1 MSKIGIFGGT
11 FNPIH
16 LGHIRLGQL
25 VLDEIKLDKI
35 LYIPDNTP
43 PHKSDKDLAC
53 GEDRLN
59 MINISLKDHIDME
72 SSDIELKR
80 EGKSY
85 SFETLLELKKLYP
98 NDELYLITGAD
109 MFLTL
114 DKWREPE
121 TIFKTANIIGVPRVN
136 SDFEKMEEYVENVIK
151 PMGAKVFML
160 SQTVFDTASS
170 TYVRENID
178 DYQKIK
184 DMITREV
191 YRYITE
197 KGLYRK

>member
-25 VLDEIKLDKI
+25 VLEEIKLDKI
-35 LYIPDNTP
+35 LFIPDNTP
-43 PHKSDKDLAC
+43 PHKSNKELAS
-53 GEDRLN
+53 GTDRLE
-59 MINISLKDHIDME
+59 MINISLKDHKNME
-72 SSDIELKR
+72 SSDIELRR

-85 SFETLLELKKLYP
+85 TFETLLELKKQNP
-98 NDELYLITGAD
+98 DDELYLITGAD

-121 TIFKTANIIGVPRVN
+121 TIFETANIIGVPRVD
-136 SDFEKMEEYVENVIK
+136 SDFEKMEEYAENVIK

-170 TYVRENID
+170 TYVRDNID

-184 DMITREV
+184 DMITPEV
-191 YRYITE
+191 YKYITE
-197 KGLYRK
+197 NDLYRK

>member
-59 MINISLKDHIDME
+59 MIDISLKDYDNME
-72 SSDIELKR
+72 SSDIELNR

-85 SFETLLELKKLYP
+85 TFETLLELKKMYP
-98 NDELYLITGAD
+98 NDEIYLITGAD

-114 DKWREPE
+114 DKWKEPE
-121 TIFKTANIIGVPRVN
+121 TIFKTANIIGVPRVK
-136 SDFEKMEEYVENVIK
+136 SDFEKMEAYAENVIK
-151 PMGAKVFML
+151 PMGARIFML
-160 SQTVFDTASS
+160 SKTVFDTASS
-170 TYVRENID
+170 TYVRDNID
-178 DYQKIK
+178 DYQKIR
-184 DMITREV
+184 DMITPEV
-191 YRYITE
+191 YGYITE
-197 KGLYRK
+197 KNLYRK

>member
-35 LYIPDNTP
+35 LFIPDNTP
-43 PHKSDKDLAC
+43 PHKSNKELAS
-53 GEDRLN
+53 GTDRLE
-59 MINISLKDHIDME
+59 MINISLKDHKNME

-85 SFETLLELKKLYP
+85 TYETLLELKKQNP
-98 NDELYLITGAD
+98 NDELFLLTGAD

-121 TIFKTANIIGVPRVN
+121 TIFKSANIIGVPRVN
-136 SDFEKMEEYVENVIK
+136 SDFEKMEEYAENVIK

-170 TYVRENID
+170 TYVRENIE

-184 DMITREV
+184 DMITPEV
-191 YRYITE
+191 YRYIKE

>member
-43 PHKSDKDLAC
+43 PHKSDRNLAC

-59 MINISLKDHIDME
+59 MINISLKDHVDME

-121 TIFKTANIIGVPRVN
+121 TIFKTANIIGVPRVK
-136 SDFEKMEEYVENVIK
+136 SDFEKMEEYAEKVIK

-184 DMITREV
+184 DMITPEV

>member
-43 PHKSDKDLAC
+43 PHKSDRNLAC

-59 MINISLKDHIDME
+59 MIDISLKDYDNME
-72 SSDIELKR
+72 SSDIELNR

-85 SFETLLELKKLYP
+85 TFETLLELKKLYP

-114 DKWREPE
+114 DKWKEPE
-121 TIFKTANIIGVPRVN
+121 TIFKTANIIGVPRVK
-136 SDFEKMEEYVENVIK
+136 SDFEKMEEYAENVIK

-160 SQTVFDTASS
+160 SQTVFDNASS
-170 TYVRENID
+170 TYVRENIE

-184 DMITREV
+184 DMITPEV
-191 YRYITE
+191 YRYIKE

>member
-43 PHKSDKDLAC
+43 PHKSDRNLVC

-59 MINISLKDHIDME
+59 MIDISIKDYDNME
-72 SSDIELKR
+72 SSDIELNR

-85 SFETLLELKKLYP
+85 TFETLLELKNLYP

-121 TIFKTANIIGVPRVN
+121 TIFKTAIIIGVPRVN
-136 SDFEKMEEYVENVIK
+136 SDFEKMEEYAENVIK

-178 DYQKIK
+178 DHQKIK
-184 DMITREV
+184 DMITPEV

>member
-25 VLDEIKLDKI
+25 VLKEIKLDKI

-59 MINISLKDHIDME
+59 MINISLKDYDNME
-72 SSDIELKR
+72 SSDIELNR

-85 SFETLLELKKLYP
+85 TFETLLELKKLYP

-114 DKWREPE
+114 DKWKEPE
-121 TIFKTANIIGVPRVN
+121 TIFKTANIIGVPRVK
-136 SDFEKMEEYVENVIK
+136 SDFEKMNEYAENVIK

-184 DMITREV
+184 DMISHEV

-197 KGLYRK
+197 KDLYRK

>member
-25 VLDEIKLDKI
+25 VLDEIKIDKI

-59 MINISLKDHIDME
+59 MINISLKDFDNME

-85 SFETLLELKKLYP
+85 TFETLLELKKLYP

-136 SDFEKMEEYVENVIK
+136 SDFEKMEEYAENVIK

-178 DYQKIK
+178 DFQKIK
-184 DMITREV
+184 DMITPEV

>member
-25 VLDEIKLDKI
+25 VLEEIKLDKI
-35 LYIPDNTP
+35 LFIPDNTP
-43 PHKSDKDLAC
+43 PHKSNKELAS
-53 GEDRLN
+53 GTDRLE
-59 MINISLKDHIDME
+59 MINISLKDHKNME
-72 SSDIELKR
+72 SSDIELRR

-85 SFETLLELKKLYP
+85 TFETLLELKKQNP
-98 NDELYLITGAD
+98 DDELYLITGAD

-121 TIFKTANIIGVPRVN
+121 TIFETANIIGVPRVD
-136 SDFEKMEEYVENVIK
+136 SDFEKMEEYAENVIK

-170 TYVRENID
+170 TYVRDNID
-178 DYQKIK
+178 DYQKIR
-184 DMITREV
+184 DMITPEV
-191 YRYITE
+191 YGYITE
-197 KGLYRK
+197 KNLYRK

>member
-1 MSKIGIFGGT
+1 MNKIGIFGGT

-53 GEDRLN
+53 GEERLN
-59 MINISLKDHIDME
+59 MINISLKDFDNME

-184 DMITREV
+184 DMITPEV

>member
-35 LYIPDNTP
+35 LFIPDNTP
-43 PHKSDKDLAC
+43 PHKSNKELAS
-53 GEDRLN
+53 GTYRLE
-59 MINISLKDHIDME
+59 MINISLKDHKNME

-85 SFETLLELKKLYP
+85 TYETLLELKKQNP
-98 NDELYLITGAD
+98 NDELFLLTGAD

-121 TIFKTANIIGVPRVN
+121 TIFETANIIGVPRVD
-136 SDFEKMEEYVENVIK
+136 SDFEKMEEYAENVIK

-170 TYVRENID
+170 TYVRDNID
-178 DYQKIK
+178 DYQKIR
-184 DMITREV
+184 DMITPEV
-191 YRYITE
+191 YGYITE
-197 KGLYRK
+197 KNLYRK

>member
-35 LYIPDNTP
+35 LFIPDNTP
-43 PHKSDKDLAC
+43 PHKSNKELAS
-53 GEDRLN
+53 GTYRLE
-59 MINISLKDHIDME
+59 MINISLKDHKNME

-85 SFETLLELKKLYP
+85 TYETLLELKKQNP
-98 NDELYLITGAD
+98 NDELFLLTGAD

-121 TIFKTANIIGVPRVN
+121 TIFKTANIIGVPRVK
-136 SDFEKMEEYVENVIK
+136 SDFEKMNEYAENVIK

-170 TYVRENID
+170 TYVRDNID
-178 DYQKIK
+178 DYQKIR
-184 DMITREV
+184 DMITPEV
-191 YRYITE
+191 YGYITE
-197 KGLYRK
+197 KNLYRK

>member
-59 MINISLKDHIDME
+59 MIDISIKDHVDME

-85 SFETLLELKKLYP
+85 SFETLLEFKKLYP

-121 TIFKTANIIGVPRVN
+121 TIFKTANIIGVPRVK
-136 SDFEKMEEYVENVIK
+136 SDFEKMEEYAEKVIK

-178 DYQKIK
+178 DHQKIK
-184 DMITREV
+184 DMITPEV

>member
-35 LYIPDNTP
+35 LFIPDNTP
-43 PHKSDKDLAC
+43 PHKSNKELAS
-53 GEDRLN
+53 GMDRLE
-59 MINISLKDHIDME
+59 MINISLKDHKNME

-85 SFETLLELKKLYP
+85 TYETLLELKKQNP
-98 NDELYLITGAD
+98 NDELFLLTGAD

-121 TIFKTANIIGVPRVN
+121 TIFETANIIGVPRVD
-136 SDFEKMEEYVENVIK
+136 SDFEKMEAYAENVIK
-151 PMGAKVFML
+151 PMGARIFML
-160 SQTVFDTASS
+160 SKTVFDTASS
-170 TYVRENID
+170 TYVRDNID
-178 DYQKIK
+178 DYQKIR
-184 DMITREV
+184 DMITPEV
-191 YRYITE
+191 YGYITE
-197 KGLYRK
+197 KNLYRK

>member
-35 LYIPDNTP
+35 LFIPDNTP
-43 PHKSDKDLAC
+43 PHKSNKELAS
-53 GEDRLN
+53 GMDRLE
-59 MINISLKDHIDME
+59 MINISLKDHKNME

-85 SFETLLELKKLYP
+85 TYETLLELKKQNP
-98 NDELYLITGAD
+98 NDELFLLTGAD

-121 TIFKTANIIGVPRVN
+121 TIFETANIIGVPRVD
-136 SDFEKMEEYVENVIK
+136 SDFEKMEEYAENVIK
-151 PMGAKVFML
+151 PMGARIFML
-160 SQTVFDTASS
+160 SKTVFDTASS
-170 TYVRENID
+170 TYVRDNID
-178 DYQKIK
+178 DYQKIR
-184 DMITREV
+184 DMITPEV
-191 YRYITE
+191 YGYITE
-197 KGLYRK
+197 KNLYRK

>member
-43 PHKSDKDLAC
+43 PHKSDRNLAC

-59 MINISLKDHIDME
+59 MIDISLKDHVDME

-85 SFETLLELKKLYP
+85 SFETLLELKNVYP

-121 TIFKTANIIGVPRVN
+121 TIFKTANIIGVPRVK
-136 SDFEKMEEYVENVIK
+136 SDFEKMEEYAENVIK

-184 DMITREV
+184 DMITPEV

>member
-43 PHKSDKDLAC
+43 PHKSDRNLAC

-59 MINISLKDHIDME
+59 MIDISLKDHDDME

-85 SFETLLELKKLYP
+85 TFETLHELKNLYP

-121 TIFKTANIIGVPRVN
+121 TIFKTANIIGVPRVK
-136 SDFEKMEEYVENVIK
+136 SDFKKMEEYAENVIK

-184 DMITREV
+184 DMITPEV

>member
-43 PHKSDKDLAC
+43 PHKSDRNLAC

-59 MINISLKDHIDME
+59 MINISLKDFDNME

-85 SFETLLELKKLYP
+85 TFETLLELKNLYP

-121 TIFKTANIIGVPRVN
+121 TIFKTANIIGVPRVK
-136 SDFEKMEEYVENVIK
+136 SDFEKMEEYAEKVIK
-151 PMGAKVFML
+151 PMGAKIFML

-184 DMITREV
+184 DMITPEV

>member
-43 PHKSDKDLAC
+43 PHKSDRNLVC

-59 MINISLKDHIDME
+59 MINISLKDYDNME
-72 SSDIELKR
+72 SSDIELNR

-85 SFETLLELKKLYP
+85 TFETLLELKKLYP

-121 TIFKTANIIGVPRVN
+121 TIFKTANIIGVPRVK
-136 SDFEKMEEYVENVIK
+136 SDFEKMNEYAENVIK

-170 TYVRENID
+170 TYVRENIE

-184 DMITREV
+184 DMITPEV

>member
-35 LYIPDNTP
+35 LFIPDNTP
-43 PHKSDKDLAC
+43 PHKSNKELAS
-53 GEDRLN
+53 GTDRLE
-59 MINISLKDHIDME
+59 MINISLKDHKNME

-85 SFETLLELKKLYP
+85 TYETLLELKKQNP
-98 NDELYLITGAD
+98 NDELFLLTGAD

-121 TIFKTANIIGVPRVN
+121 TIFNTANIIGVPRVK
-136 SDFEKMEEYVENVIK
+136 SDFEKMNEYAENVIK

-184 DMITREV
+184 DMITPEV

>member
-59 MINISLKDHIDME
+59 MIDISLKDHVDME

-121 TIFKTANIIGVPRVN
+121 TIFKTANIIGVPRVK
-136 SDFEKMEEYVENVIK
+136 SDFEKMEEYAENVIK

-178 DYQKIK
+178 DHQKIK
-184 DMITREV
+184 DMITPEV

>member
-59 MINISLKDHIDME
+59 MIDISLKDHDDME
-72 SSDIELKR
+72 SSDIELNR

-85 SFETLLELKKLYP
+85 TFETLLELKKLYP
-98 NDELYLITGAD
+98 NDEFYLIMGAD

-121 TIFKTANIIGVPRVN
+121 TIFKTANIIGVPRVK
-136 SDFEKMEEYVENVIK
+136 SDFEKMNEYAENVIK

-184 DMITREV
+184 DMINPEV
-191 YRYITE
+191 YRYIKE

>member
-25 VLDEIKLDKI
+25 VLEEIKLDKI
-35 LYIPDNTP
+35 LFIPDNTP
-43 PHKSDKDLAC
+43 PHKSNKELAS
-53 GEDRLN
+53 GTDRLE
-59 MINISLKDHIDME
+59 MINISLKDHKNME

-85 SFETLLELKKLYP
+85 TYETLLELKKQNP

-121 TIFKTANIIGVPRVN
+121 TIFETANIIGVPRVD
-136 SDFEKMEEYVENVIK
+136 SDFEKMEEYAENVIK

-170 TYVRENID
+170 TYVRDNID
-178 DYQKIK
+178 DYQKIR
-184 DMITREV
+184 DMITPEV
-191 YRYITE
+191 YGYITE
-197 KGLYRK
+197 KNLYRK

>member
-59 MINISLKDHIDME
+59 MIDISLKDHVDME

-85 SFETLLELKKLYP
+85 SFETLLEFKKLYP

-121 TIFKTANIIGVPRVN
+121 TIFKTANIIGVPRVK
-136 SDFEKMEEYVENVIK
+136 SDFEKMEEYAEKVIK

>member
-59 MINISLKDHIDME
+59 MIDISLKDHDDME
-72 SSDIELKR
+72 SSDIELNR

-85 SFETLLELKKLYP
+85 TFETLIELKNVYP

-136 SDFEKMEEYVENVIK
+136 SDFEKMEEYAENVIK

-184 DMITREV
+184 DMIAPEV
-191 YRYITE
+191 YRYIKE

>member
-1 MSKIGIFGGT
+1 MNKIGIFGGT

-43 PHKSDKDLAC
+43 PHKSDKNLAC

-59 MINISLKDHIDME
+59 MISISLKDHDDME
-72 SSDIELKR
+72 SSDIELNR

-114 DKWREPE
+114 DKCRETE
-121 TIFKTANIIGVPRVN
+121 RIFNTANIIGVPRVS
-136 SDFEKMEEYVENVIK
+136 SDYEKMEEYVENVIK

-184 DMITREV
+184 DMITPEV

>member
-35 LYIPDNTP
+35 LFIPDNTP
-43 PHKSDKDLAC
+43 PHKSNK
-53 GEDRLN
+53 DRLN
-59 MINISLKDHIDME
+59 MINISLKDHDDME
-72 SSDIELKR
+72 SSDIELRR

-85 SFETLLELKKLYP
+85 TFETLLELKNLYQ
-98 NDELYLITGAD
+98 NDELDLITGSD

-121 TIFKTANIIGVPRVN
+121 TIFKTANIIGVPRVD
-136 SDFEKMEEYVENVIK
+136 SDFEKMNEYAENVIK

-170 TYVRENID
+170 TYVRDNID
-178 DYQKIK
+178 DYQKIR
-184 DMITREV
+184 DMITPEV
-191 YRYITE
+191 YGYITE
-197 KGLYRK
+197 KNLYRK

>member
-16 LGHIRLGQL
+16 MGHIRLGQL

-53 GEDRLN
+53 GADRLN
-59 MINISLKDHIDME
+59 MIDISLKDHVDME

-121 TIFKTANIIGVPRVN
+121 TIFKTANIIGVPRVK
-136 SDFEKMEEYVENVIK
+136 SDFEKMNEYAENVIK

-184 DMITREV
+184 DMITPEV

>member
-16 LGHIRLGQL
+16 MGHIRLGQL

-59 MINISLKDHIDME
+59 MIDISLKDHVDME

-85 SFETLLELKKLYP
+85 AFETLLELKKLYP

-121 TIFKTANIIGVPRVN
+121 TIFKTANIIGVPRVK
-136 SDFEKMEEYVENVIK
+136 SDFEKMNEYAENVIK

-184 DMITREV
+184 DMITPEV